1 MDLQEL
7 QRLMDAVRIGRVFL
21 KNTASSH
28 LEAFSGNAI
37 YSRRGMQTMNKY
49 KTVKEVCGLTGLTR
63 KHLYYFHHENVVRAV
78 AYANYSVE
86 GYNGYKLYDDIAV
99 EKLQQIALYY
109 QLGLKRDEIKE
120 IMLTPNYDSN
130 MILQTLLAMEQE
142 KKVHIERHI
151 AALEYL
157 ILAGTK
163 NGVSGSLRGISL
175 DELGR
180 TLLAVREASA
190 EDGSSHAVTD
200 EHAAIFAREFSS
212 LIAEF
217 AQMDE
222 ALLLAAPGAMVIQK
236 VFDLSN
242 KYLGSDS
249 SPFVLGLFMSVLG
262 EGSIAQGITDK
273 LTPSHGRAVIQYMI
287 DHPQIYTH
295 TPHSTVSGGSENTRR
310 K

>member
-1 MDLQEL
+1 MDLREL
-7 QRLMDAVRIGRVFL
+7 QKLLGAAELGRILLEKSVDPR
-21 KNTASSH
+21 
-28 LEAFSGNAI
+28 LEAFSRNAL
-37 YSRRGMQTMNKY
+37 YSWRGMPTMNKY
-49 KTVKEVCGLTGLTR
+49 KTVKEVCDLTGLTR
-63 KHLYYFHHENVVRAV
+63 KHLYYFHHEGVVRAV

-86 GYNGYKLYDDIAV
+86 GYNGYKLYDDVAV

-109 QLGLKRDEIKE
+109 QLGLKRDEIKD

-130 MILQTLLAMEQE
+130 LILHTLLAMEQE
-142 KKVHIERHI
+142 KKIHIERHI

-163 NGVSGSLRGISL
+163 NGVSGSLRGISV

-190 EDGSSHAVTD
+190 EDCSSHALPE
-200 EHAAIFAREFSS
+200 EHAAIFAKEFSE

-217 AQMDE
+217 ARLDE
-222 ALLLAAPGAMVIQK
+222 SALRSASGSMVIQK

-249 SPFVLGLFMSVLG
+249 APFVLGLFMSVLG
-262 EGSIAQGITDK
+262 EGSLAQGITDQ
-273 LTPSHGRAVIQYMI
+273 LSPAHGRAVIQYMI

-295 TPHSTVSGGSENTRR
+295 TSHSTAGEDSD
-310 K
+310 

>member
-1 MDLQEL
+1 MDFQEL
-7 QRLMDAVRIGRVFL
+7 LKLLDAVKIGRVL
-21 KNTASSH
+21 LEKSGEPR

-37 YSRRGMQTMNKY
+37 YFRRGMPTMNKY
-49 KTVKEVCGLTGLTR
+49 KTVKEVCALTGLTR

-86 GYNGYKLYDDIAV
+86 GYNGYKLYDDVAV

-109 QLGLKRDEIKE
+109 QLGLKRNEIKE

-130 MILQTLLAMEQE
+130 MILHSLLAMEQE
-142 KKVHIERHI
+142 KKIHIERHI

-163 NGVSGSLRGISL
+163 NGVSGSLRGISI

-190 EDGSSHAVTD
+190 EDCSSHALPE
-200 EHAAIFAREFSS
+200 EHAAIFAKEFSA

-222 ALLLAAPGAMVIQK
+222 ALLRAEPGAMVIQK

-249 SPFVLGLFMSVLG
+249 SPFVLGLFMGVLG
-262 EGSIAQGITDK
+262 EGSIAQGLTDQ
-273 LTPSHGRAVIQYMI
+273 LTPAHARVVIQYMI

-295 TPHSTVSGGSENTRR
+295 SPHSTVSEGSENTRR